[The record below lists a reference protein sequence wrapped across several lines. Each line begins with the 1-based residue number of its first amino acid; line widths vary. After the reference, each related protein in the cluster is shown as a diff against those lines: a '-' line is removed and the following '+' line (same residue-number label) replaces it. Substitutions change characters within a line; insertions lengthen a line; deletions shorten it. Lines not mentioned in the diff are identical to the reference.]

1 MADNINI
8 NGIQIPQLPT
18 EDSPSGFDAIGYKSG
33 RTSKV
38 SLDTL
43 ATKAELQ
50 DTVVGTNLLGS
61 KANVATIKSEVT
73 TPQKGDTYKAT
84 DTGHYWK
91 YNDVISE
98 TNPYDPNKW
107 VDIDIVIPSDVM
119 IAGGITK
126 TGAQLDN
133 EKADKTITV
142 PSIISDRTKD
152 INTWNDNALI
162 TYDFESQVFGKKE
175 FVTKVVD
182 NQTVGGTNPNFFS
195 LILYYPNEF
204 YKIDLGDRIG
214 IAFNFYSPINTKMN
228 LFTFPDT
235 GDANKVID
243 INVGINFI
251 NYEFVE
257 TTFGNERQIVVQMPI
272 AAQTFYIQRALV
284 YKGFYKNL
292 ILADYPTYEDI
303 ELLNR
308 KAPIVPISIISDR
321 TKDINTWN
329 DNALITYDFESQ
341 VFGKKEFVTKVV
353 DNQTVGGTNPNF
365 FSLILYYPNEFYKI
379 DLGDRIGIAFNFYSP
394 INTKMN
400 LFTFPDTGDANKV
413 IDINVGINFINY
425 EFVETTFGNERQIVV
440 QMPIAAQTFYI
451 QRAVAYRGILS
462 NPSIPIA
469 DSILPGIQCFGDS
482 LTAQNYAQYIT
493 QITGRLATP
502 YGYGGQTSTYIRDKF
517 FELADKSKTQ
527 IIWAGR
533 NNLLNIDS
541 VVNDIRAMVDSLGHN
556 RFIICN
562 PPNGNGSTPPYAEG
576 KNDAGNL
583 VYEYVVELENRLR
596 NEYQDNFL
604 NIRKAIINGWD
615 MGNVRLLSSFTQP
628 AIGSSVQIS
637 VSDATFLTTYNQ
649 SDLAE
654 WGTVVMN
661 YIRIGFIG
669 LSDKYEIVS
678 KDSNTLLTIKLT
690 EANRIQPGNLV
701 QNMQDAGGTGS
712 TDSIVYLNVFQNA
725 DLKCYLDDRPLSTFR
740 ADNVHFTDRAL
751 RYIAKVMSR
760 KLEIMKI

>member
-272 AAQTFYIQRALV
+272 TAQTFYIQRALV

-440 QMPIAAQTFYI
+440 QMPITAQTFYI

>member
-1 MADNINI
+1 MAENINI

-18 EDSPSGFDAIGYKSG
+18 EDSPAGFEAIGYKSG

-38 SLDTL
+38 PLDTL
-43 ATKAELQ
+43 ATKEELQ
-50 DTVVGTNLLGS
+50 DKVVGTNLLGS

-73 TPQKGDTYKAT
+73 TPSKGDTYKAT

-107 VDIDIVIPSDVM
+107 VDIGIVIPSDVM
-119 IAGGITK
+119 LNGGSTK
-126 TGAQLDN
+126 TGQQLDD

-152 INTWNDNALI
+152 IVTWNDNALI

-182 NQTVGGTNPNFFS
+182 NQTVGGTNPNFFA
-195 LILYYPNEF
+195 LILYYPNEQP
-204 YKIDLGDRIG
+204 KISLGDRIG

-235 GDANKVID
+235 GDANKTID

-257 TTFGNERQIVVQMPI
+257 TTFGYERQIVVQMPI
-272 AAQTFYIQRALV
+272 T
-284 YKGFYKNL
+284 
-292 ILADYPTYEDI
+292 
-303 ELLNR
+303 
-308 KAPIVPISIISDR
+308 
-321 TKDINTWN
+321 
-329 DNALITYDFESQ
+329 
-341 VFGKKEFVTKVV
+341 
-353 DNQTVGGTNPNF
+353 
-365 FSLILYYPNEFYKI
+365 
-379 DLGDRIGIAFNFYSP
+379 
-394 INTKMN
+394 
-400 LFTFPDTGDANKV
+400 
-413 IDINVGINFINY
+413 
-425 EFVETTFGNERQIVV
+425 
-440 QMPIAAQTFYI
+440 AQTFYI